1 MKKRQYNAELEEIPE
16 DIIQLLNVA
25 IVMPDGLPGKSINT
39 NSVKNDP
46 VYGIGVMNTSLLSGE
61 KMSMVDQSEYKYI
74 IHIDGNVNAYRLLT
88 TMLTGSLI
96 LRVKSQY
103 TSWFEHMIHG
113 FDIDTP
119 EDIQNKHFIW
129 IKEDLSN
136 LFSVIQWCNKNE
148 SICKILSK
156 QCLKLANK
164 ISSNEFILQYTQMM
178 IWASVEG
185 TVLPSEK
192 KSLDHNSD
200 LNISSELEEV
210 NPEVENLSLIQP
222 EQMTVPYF
230 EKSYNP
236 TSPVYSPGDW
246 GISTPEGPPPRSP
259 YGTRG
264 QYSPVSPEGP
274 PPRSPYGTRGQ
285 YSPVSPEGPPPGV
298 YTPPTPPLPPSNMS
312 GQEVTKILED
322 INEKLHELKEG
333 KDEDPED
340 DEDILKIKEP
350 KEEEE
355 SKGGGETK
363 KIKIN

>member
-1 MKKRQYNAELEEIPE
+1 MDTIGIFIPIFSISGQDGYLDIPIPNYDDINISITKYHTEWEEKIIMRAVFRGGPTGCGYTTMTNPRLHLLNMVSNPSEEIPE
-16 DIIQLLNVA
+16 DIIQLLNVS

-61 KMSMVDQSEYKYI
+61 KMSMTYQSEYKYI

-88 TMLTGSLI
+88 TMLTGSVI

-164 ISSNEFILQYTQMM
+164 ISSNEFILN
-178 IWASVEG
+178 V
-185 TVLPSEK
+185 
-192 KSLDHNSD
+192 
-200 LNISSELEEV
+200 
-210 NPEVENLSLIQP
+210 
-222 EQMTVPYF
+222 
-230 EKSYNP
+230 
-236 TSPVYSPGDW
+236 
-246 GISTPEGPPPRSP
+246 
-259 YGTRG
+259 
-264 QYSPVSPEGP
+264 
-274 PPRSPYGTRGQ
+274 
-285 YSPVSPEGPPPGV
+285 
-298 YTPPTPPLPPSNMS
+298 
-312 GQEVTKILED
+312 
-322 INEKLHELKEG
+322 
-333 KDEDPED
+333 
-340 DEDILKIKEP
+340 
-350 KEEEE
+350 
-355 SKGGGETK
+355 
-363 KIKIN
+363 